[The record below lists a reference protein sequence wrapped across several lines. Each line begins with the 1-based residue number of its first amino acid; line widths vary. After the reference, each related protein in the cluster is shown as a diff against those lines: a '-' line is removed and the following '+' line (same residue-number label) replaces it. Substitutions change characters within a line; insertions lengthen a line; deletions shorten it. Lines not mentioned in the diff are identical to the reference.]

1 MDGWMDGQMDGWTEA
16 CMDAGM
22 DRWVGRCSYLGG
34 GEPGRVLKKGRAGE
48 RGQRGHGQVGSV

>member
-48 RGQRGHGQVGSV
+48 RR